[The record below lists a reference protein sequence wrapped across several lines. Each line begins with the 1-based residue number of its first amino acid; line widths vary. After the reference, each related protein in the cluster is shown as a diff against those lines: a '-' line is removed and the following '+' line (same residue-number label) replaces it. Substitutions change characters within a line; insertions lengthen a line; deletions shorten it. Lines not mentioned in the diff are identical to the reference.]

1 MAQSFTQYQTFITL
15 KCLQTILGSL
25 ALPVFDYTNLAWG
38 DKSMSLMNNLQV
50 LQNKARKIIPH
61 RPFYLSATD
70 VIVTLKWLNLEQR
83 IFHHHCTYFNKFIN
97 GLMDH

>member
-38 DKSMSLMNNLQV
+38 DKNNV
-50 LQNKARKIIPH
+50 S
-61 RPFYLSATD
+61 Y
-70 VIVTLKWLNLEQR
+70 E
-83 IFHHHCTYFNKFIN
+83 
-97 GLMDH
+97 